1 MRGKKGVFTGI
12 LNVEF
17 LSNMVYRQST
27 SWRKYETVYRSV
39 NVLERVRNLER
50 TTNVSNL
57 CN

>member
-1 MRGKKGVFTGI
+1 MFTGI
-12 LNVEF
+12 LNVGF

-27 SWRKYETVYRSV
+27 SRGKYETMYRSV
-39 NVLERVRNLER
+39 NVLERVWNLER